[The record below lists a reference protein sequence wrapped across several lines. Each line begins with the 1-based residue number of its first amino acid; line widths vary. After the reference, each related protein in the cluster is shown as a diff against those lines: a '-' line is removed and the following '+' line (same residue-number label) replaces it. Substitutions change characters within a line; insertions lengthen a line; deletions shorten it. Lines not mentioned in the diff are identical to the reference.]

1 MQLNIED
8 RELLFQQKYIY
19 QTQTVNSLIGLNTFL
34 LFAYYICIIIVL
46 YFLFTKYELNIYVKL
61 GFSLLLIAYPFVIYY
76 IELVL
81 YNVGDYAG
89 AIITGNA
96 ADRND

>member
-1 MQLNIED
+1 MDIED

-19 QTQTVNSLIGLNTFL
+19 QAQTVNTLTGLNTFL

-46 YFLFTKYELNIYVKL
+46 YYLFTKYELNMYVKV

-76 IELVL
+76 IEMVL
-81 YNVGDYAG
+81 YNVGHYAG
-89 AIITGNA
+89 SMITGTA

>member
-1 MQLNIED
+1 MQTSIED

-19 QTQTVNSLIGLNTFL
+19 QIQTVNTLTGLNTFL
-34 LFAYYICIIIVL
+34 FFAYYICIIFVV

-76 IELVL
+76 IETVL
-81 YNVGDYAG
+81 YNVGHYAG
-89 AIITGNA
+89 AMITGTA
-96 ADRND
+96 ADRNE

>member
-1 MQLNIED
+1 MQMDIED

-19 QTQTVNSLIGLNTFL
+19 QAQTVNTLTGLNTFL

-46 YFLFTKYELNIYVKL
+46 YYLFTKYELNMYVKV

-76 IELVL
+76 IEMVL
-81 YNVGDYAG
+81 YNVGHYAG
-89 AIITGNA
+89 SMITGTA

>member
-19 QTQTVNSLIGLNTFL
+19 QTQTVNYLIGLNTFL

-81 YNVGDYAG
+81 YNVGHYAG

>member
-1 MQLNIED
+1 MQLSIED

-19 QTQTVNSLIGLNTFL
+19 QTQTVNALTVLNTFL

-46 YFLFTKYELNIYVKL
+46 YFLFTKYELNMYVKVV
-61 GFSLLLIAYPFVIYY
+61 FSLLLIAYPFVIYY
-76 IELVL
+76 IEMVL
-81 YNVGDYAG
+81 YNVGHYAG

-96 ADRND
+96 ADRTE